1 MKTELLKVNEE
12 SVALGAKLI
21 REGEL
26 VGFPTETVYGLGA
39 NALDARAVAKIF
51 EAKGRPQDNPLI
63 IHVPD
68 ALWLE
73 RYCKDVPESAHRL
86 AERFWPGP
94 LTMVMPRGPEV
105 SDVTCAGL
113 DTVGVRADGYHLLD
127 MLMQSIS
134 LHDTL
139 TLEPAQELT
148 FSADGATRVPQDE
161 GNLALRAALALRRH
175 AGTAQGAMIHLHK
188 RIPSGAGLGGGS
200 ADAAAVLHGLN
211 ALWELNLPMET
222 LRQIGLTLGADV
234 PFCLMGG
241 LAHVRG
247 IGEVIEPLPC
257 PRIYHLVIIQPCR
270 GLSTPQV
277 FRALDGMDISASR
290 PNTPQALSALT
301 GGNLALL
308 ADSLGNTLQ
317 PVAISMRPQI
327 RQAITT
333 LREHGARAAQMT
345 GSGSAVFGVFA
356 AAARTAFAALSRRYP
371 HCYLT
376 QTL

>member
-1 MKTELLKVNEE
+1 M
-12 SVALGAKLI
+12 LI
-21 REGEL
+21 R
-26 VGFPTETVYGLGA
+26 A
-39 NALDARAVAKIF
+39 NAKI
-51 EAKGRPQDNPLI
+51 N
-63 IHVPD
+63 
-68 ALWLE
+68 W
-73 RYCKDVPESAHRL
+73 
-86 AERFWPGP
+86 
-94 LTMVMPRGPEV
+94 T
-105 SDVTCAGL
+105 L

-139 TLEPAQELT
+139 TLEPAEDVT

-247 IGEVIEPLPC
+247 IDSSTLVNTLVERGLLEEGERLDLPGKPIAYRTTPAFLRCFGLSSLDDLPPLPE
-257 PRIYHLVIIQPCR
+257 I
-270 GLSTPQV
+270 
-277 FRALDGMDISASR
+277 
-290 PNTPQALSALT
+290 
-301 GGNLALL
+301 
-308 ADSLGNTLQ
+308 
-317 PVAISMRPQI
+317 PVP
-327 RQAITT
+327 
-333 LREHGARAAQMT
+333 E
-345 GSGSAVFGVFA
+345 
-356 AAARTAFAALSRRYP
+356 
-371 HCYLT
+371 
-376 QTL
+376 QTD

>member
-1 MKTELLKVNEE
+1 M
-12 SVALGAKLI
+12 LI
-21 REGEL
+21 R
-26 VGFPTETVYGLGA
+26 A
-39 NALDARAVAKIF
+39 NAKI
-51 EAKGRPQDNPLI
+51 N
-63 IHVPD
+63 
-68 ALWLE
+68 W
-73 RYCKDVPESAHRL
+73 
-86 AERFWPGP
+86 
-94 LTMVMPRGPEV
+94 T
-105 SDVTCAGL
+105 L

-139 TLEPAQELT
+139 TLEPAEDIT
-148 FSADGATRVPQDE
+148 FSAGGATRVPQDE
-161 GNLALRAALALRRH
+161 SNLALRAALALRGYT
-175 AGTAQGAMIHLHK
+175 GTERGAAIHLHK

-211 ALWELNLPMET
+211 ALWELNLPLET
-222 LRQIGLTLGADV
+222 LLQLGLTLGADV
-234 PFCLMGG
+234 PFCLTGG
-241 LAHVRG
+241 LARVQG
-247 IGEVIEPLPC
+247 IGEVIAPLPC
-257 PRIYHLVIIQPCR
+257 GSRVYHLVIVQPCR

-356 AAARTAFAALSRRYP
+356 TAAAARTAFAALSRRYP

>member
-1 MKTELLKVNEE
+1 M
-12 SVALGAKLI
+12 
-21 REGEL
+21 
-26 VGFPTETVYGLGA
+26 
-39 NALDARAVAKIF
+39 
-51 EAKGRPQDNPLI
+51 
-63 IHVPD
+63 
-68 ALWLE
+68 
-73 RYCKDVPESAHRL
+73 
-86 AERFWPGP
+86 
-94 LTMVMPRGPEV
+94 
-105 SDVTCAGL
+105 
-113 DTVGVRADGYHLLD
+113 
-127 MLMQSIS
+127 
-134 LHDTL
+134 
-139 TLEPAQELT
+139 T

-175 AGTAQGAMIHLHK
+175 AGTAQGVMIHLHK

-356 AAARTAFAALSRRYP
+356 TAAAARTAFAALSRRYP